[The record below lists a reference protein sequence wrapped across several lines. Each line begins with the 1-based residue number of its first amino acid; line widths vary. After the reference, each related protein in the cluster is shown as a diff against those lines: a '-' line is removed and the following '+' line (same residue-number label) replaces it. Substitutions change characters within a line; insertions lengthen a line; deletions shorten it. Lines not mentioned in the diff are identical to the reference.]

1 MRRTRLVRM
10 YLPKV
15 PQKDPNAHPLQVQN
29 SQHFLRTAGVG
40 AVLTLIISAFLALR
54 QVQQRSRLSEKELLR
69 KRKGKRVVII
79 GGGAGGSALA
89 ALIANSAPDL
99 KVTVIEKDKQQV
111 FLGHVPLA
119 HVGHRSYDIATSTG
133 VDIVRSP
140 AAWNVTRDANLVA
153 AEVLRVDPEAK
164 KVYVRTTKAILAAAT
179 VPKTDD
185 ANDRRPCWG
194 LGGLLHR
201 CWPSH
206 HLQISTLSVNDDGSA
221 NLSDGTTSFSYDA
234 LVVAAGAHRSLGS
247 LAGQLQPAQL
257 DTHRIAVN
265 PGTTRDN
272 LVNLFS
278 GNVLH
283 VKVPPASFVLQ
294 MEAARALMTAP
305 RAAQGNGVRTLDLGK
320 AMSRESSTPPPTET
334 SSTKPPSAEEHT
346 FFVPTLLAHWFG
358 TSRTAAACPEA
369 TGASLIPD
377 EVAERLRRES
387 GVATAV
393 SPLVTLAQWCMHY
406 SSRQHDSTFVSSVN
420 TIWKYLH
427 YYNKLGLCH
436 YMAVT
441 ADPQPI
447 GPAPRAVNEVIEKF
461 WRGRQLACQQHG
473 GGVAERFH
481 LLFHTYLAGVDTT
494 ANVATLY
501 DYRNHAEVRVPY
513 NLLVLD
519 LPLCAPSFVRQSG
532 LHRTRYVEEC
542 VIPALRCGVD
552 EVTARQLRKHPLLH
566 KTKKEL
572 EAFFADEA
580 SFMDVDHKTLQHRRY
595 AEIFA
600 LGDVAGVPSLK
611 SYGAV
616 SAQVP
621 VVAHNVQQV
630 LASQKLQAP
639 QDCDVVE
646 VPRSETSAAVTPA
659 PVLPKANAKYTGYSS
674 FHVVM
679 TTWRAMWPEMCYDE
693 PQTELRCCSQ
703 SSSPA
708 DLAEAATKRRLDVV
722 APLAHCDHHLWNSLA
737 WRDVRGFLNG
747 LFHELALYE
756 IMYFFIFS
764 RGLWHS
770 PSFFYVPTYS
780 PIDGTPRVPT
790 WRDLL

>member
-1 MRRTRLVRM
+1 MRRTRLPRM

-40 AVLTLIISAFLALR
+40 AILTVILSVFLALR

-69 KRKGKRVVII
+69 KRKGQRVVII
-79 GGGAGGSALA
+79 GGGAGGSAVA

-99 KVTVIEKDKQQV
+99 KITVIEKDKQQV

-153 AEVLRVDPEAK
+153 AEVLRVDPDAK
-164 KVYVRTTKAILAAAT
+164 KVFVRTTKAMLAAAT
-179 VPKTDD
+179 VPSSDD
-185 ANDRRPCWG
+185 ASERHPRWG
-194 LGGLLHR
+194 IDLLRR
-201 CWPSH
+201 CWPSLR
-206 HLQISTLSVNDDGSA
+206 LQVSTVSINNDGST
-221 NLSDGTTSFSYDA
+221 NLSDGTTVFSYDA

-247 LAGQLQPAQL
+247 LAGQVQPGQL

-305 RAAQGNGVRTLDLGK
+305 HAASGSGVPSLDLGTTISP
-320 AMSRESSTPPPTET
+320 ALRTPPPTEAP
-334 SSTKPPSAEEHT
+334 STRPSPAEAHT
-346 FFVPTLLAHWFG
+346 FSVPTSLARWFG
-358 TSRTAAACPEA
+358 TLRAAIASPEA
-369 TGASLIPD
+369 ADAALIPD
-377 EVAERLRRES
+377 EVAERVRPVS
-387 GVATAV
+387 GLATTV
-393 SPLVTLAQWCMHY
+393 SPLDTLAQWCMHY

-427 YYNKLGLCH
+427 YYNKLSLCH

-461 WRGRQLACQQHG
+461 WRERQLACQQHS

-481 LLFHTYLAGVDTT
+481 LLFHSYLAAVDTA

-501 DYRNHAEVRVPY
+501 DYRNNVEVRVPY

-532 LHRTRYVEEC
+532 LHRMRYVDEC
-542 VIPALRCGVD
+542 VMPALRRGID
-552 EVTARQLRKHPLLH
+552 EVAAQQLRRHPLLR
-566 KTKKEL
+566 KTRKEL

-580 SFMDVDHKTLQHRRY
+580 SFMDVDHETLQHRRY

-630 LASQKLQAP
+630 LASQRAQAQ
-639 QDCDVVE
+639 QDRDLVE
-646 VPRSETSAAVTPA
+646 LPRSETSAAVAPA

-708 DLAEAATKRRLDVV
+708 DLAEAATKRGLDVV
-722 APLAHCDHHLWNSLA
+722 APLAHCDHHLWDSLA
-737 WRDVRGFLNG
+737 WRDLRGFLNG

-756 IMYFFIFS
+756 VMYFFIFS

-770 PSFFYVPTYS
+770 PSWFYVPTYS

-790 WRDLL
+790 WKDLL

>member
-1 MRRTRLVRM
+1 MRRTRLPRM
-10 YLPKV
+10 YLPRAPK
-15 PQKDPNAHPLQVQN
+15 KDPNAHPLQVQN
-29 SQHFLRTAGVG
+29 SQHFLRTAGIG
-40 AVLTLIISAFLALR
+40 AILTVVLSVFLALR

-69 KRKGKRVVII
+69 KRNGQRVVII

-89 ALIANSAPDL
+89 TLLANSAPDL
-99 KVTVIEKDKQQV
+99 KITVIEKDKQQV

-153 AEVLRVDPEAK
+153 AEVLRVDPDAK
-164 KVYVRTTKAILAAAT
+164 KVFVRTTKAMLAAAT
-179 VPKTDD
+179 VPSADN
-185 ANDRRPCWG
+185 ASERHPRWG
-194 LGGLLHR
+194 IDLLRR
-201 CWPSH
+201 CWPSLR
-206 HLQISTLSVNDDGSA
+206 LQVSTVSVNDNGST
-221 NLSDGTTSFSYDA
+221 NLSDGTTVFSYDA

-247 LAGQLQPAQL
+247 LAGQVQPGQL

-294 MEAARALMTAP
+294 MEAARALTTTP
-305 RAAQGNGVRTLDLGK
+305 HAASGSGVPSLDLG
-320 AMSRESSTPPPTET
+320 AAISPAVRTPPPKAAP
-334 SSTKPPSAEEHT
+334 STRPSSAETRT
-346 FFVPTLLAHWFG
+346 FSMPTSPASFFDTL
-358 TSRTAAACPEA
+358 RAAVASPEA
-369 TGASLIPD
+369 VAAPLIPD
-377 EVAERLRRES
+377 EVAERLRPVS
-387 GVATAV
+387 GVATTV
-393 SPLVTLAQWCMHY
+393 SPLDTLAQWCMHY

-436 YMAVT
+436 YMVAT

-447 GPAPRAVNEVIEKF
+447 GSAPRAVNEVIEKF
-461 WRGRQLACQQHG
+461 WRERQLACQQHS

-481 LLFHTYLAGVDTT
+481 LLFHSYLATVDTA

-501 DYRNHAEVRVPY
+501 DYRNNAEVRVPY

-532 LHRTRYVEEC
+532 LHRTRYVDEC
-542 VIPALRCGVD
+542 VMPALRRGID
-552 EVTARQLRKHPLLH
+552 EVAAQQLRRHPLLR

-580 SFMDVDHKTLQHRRY
+580 SFMDVDHETLQHRCY

-630 LASQKLQAP
+630 LASQRAQAQ
-639 QDCDVVE
+639 QDRYLAE
-646 VPRSETSAAVTPA
+646 LPRSDPSAVAPA

-679 TTWRAMWPEMCYDE
+679 TTWRAMWPEMCYDK
-693 PQTELRCCSQ
+693 PQTELRGCSQ

-708 DLAEAATKRRLDVV
+708 DMAEAATKRGLDVV
-722 APLAHCDHHLWNSLA
+722 APLTHCDHHLWNNLA
-737 WRDVRGFLNG
+737 WRDLRGFLNG

-756 IMYFFIFS
+756 VMYFFIFS

-770 PSFFYVPTYS
+770 PSWFYVPTYS
-780 PIDGTPRVPT
+780 PVDGTPRVPT
-790 WRDLL
+790 WKDLL